1 MSEEIINRV
10 ANSKLVTFDLEEIYP
25 KGERVSFDIS
35 QWLLEGMV
43 LRENSF
49 REEAA
54 QHDWSQYDNK
64 YVALFCSTDAIVPG
78 WAYLLLSLHLA
89 PFAKKITVGTW
100 EELESILF
108 AEVLQNLDISE
119 YKDKPVII
127 KGCAHKPIPQNAYV
141 LLAQKLQ
148 PIAKSIMYGEACS
161 SVPLFKKSKNR

>member
-25 KGERVSFDIS
+25 KGERVAFDIS
-35 QWLLEGMV
+35 GWLSEGIV
-43 LRENSF
+43 LRESEF
-49 REEAA
+49 REKASE
-54 QHDWSQYDNK
+54 HDWAQYQDK

-89 PFAKKITVGTW
+89 PLAKKVTVGSLD
-100 EELESILF
+100 ELESILF
-108 AEVLQNLDISE
+108 AELLQNIDISK
-119 YKDKPVII
+119 YIDKPVII

-148 PIAKSIMYGEACS
+148 PVTKSIMYGEACS
-161 SVPLFKKSKNR
+161 SVPLFKRK